1 VVTET
6 RSQRGRA
13 GDGRGIDGR
22 THATRTQRGTV
33 TRFTLTRTGM
43 AASVF
48 WGRRVLR
55 RAQTGVVAAVEW
67 LRTTVT
73 PAGWL
78 LVAVAAA
85 GLLGGAL
92 FGLVEAWVVA
102 AIAVVLLLLSVP
114 FLLGAHDY
122 GVRLELAKDR
132 VVAGSEVTGSL
143 DIVNRSKGVALPGV
157 VDIPVGSGLV
167 EVHVPLLRGG
177 ADHREQLTI
186 SAYRRG
192 VIQVGPMTIGRGDP
206 VGILRREHAWPGV
219 QQIFVHPVTV
229 PIPSTSAGLVRDL
242 EGAPTSDI
250 VDSDLSFHAI
260 RPYANGDS
268 RRNVHWKSTAK
279 TGKLMVRQYE
289 ETRHSRIAIVLDLA
303 VAAYSSDE
311 EFEMAVSAAAS
322 LGVQGVRDGRDVL
335 VAASADIPEFSR
347 DQYSRDHVRSIQT
360 LSTLTAKALL
370 DGFAGVAS
378 GENAMALESVT
389 RLTVQSFPEL
399 SIAFLVTGSQ
409 VDLSRL
415 RAAAIAFPTNVAVV
429 AVRAEP
435 GAEPSLRSARELSV
449 LTIGALGDL
458 KAMMARGAVR

>member
-1 VVTET
+1 
-6 RSQRGRA
+6 
-13 GDGRGIDGR
+13 
-22 THATRTQRGTV
+22 
-33 TRFTLTRTGM
+33 M
-43 AASVF
+43 
-48 WGRRVLR
+48 
-55 RAQTGVVAAVEW
+55 
-67 LRTTVT
+67 RTTVT

-78 LVAVAAA
+78 LAALAVV
-85 GLLGGAL
+85 GGASGLL

-186 SAYRRG
+186 NAYRRG

-289 ETRHSRIAIVLDLA
+289 ETRHSRIAIVLDLG
-303 VAAYSSDE
+303 VAGFSSDD

-335 VAASADIPEFSR
+335 VSASADIPEYARDQFSR
-347 DQYSRDHVRSIQT
+347 RLYSPDQVRSIQT

-370 DGFAGVAS
+370 DGFAGVES
-378 GENAMALESVT
+378 GENAMPLESVT

-409 VDLSRL
+409 VELARL

-435 GAEPSLRSARELSV
+435 GAEPTLRSARELSV

>member
-1 VVTET
+1 VSTET
-6 RSQRGRA
+6 RSQL
-13 GDGRGIDGR
+13 GRGVDGR
-22 THATRTQRGTV
+22 THATRTYARTGTV

-43 AASVF
+43 ASGVF
-48 WGRRVLR
+48 WGRRAVR
-55 RAQTGVVAAVEW
+55 RAQAGIVAVGEW
-67 LRTTVT
+67 LRSTVT

-78 LVAVAAA
+78 LASVAVL
-85 GLLGGAL
+85 GLVGGWG
-92 FGLVEAWVVA
+92 FGLVEGWVVA
-102 AIAVVLLLLSVP
+102 AVAGVLLVLSIP

-122 GVRLELAKDR
+122 GVRLDLAKDR

-143 DIVNRSKGVALPGV
+143 DIVNRAKGVALPGV

-177 ADHREQLTI
+177 ASHREQLTI
-186 SAYRRG
+186 AAHRRG

-242 EGAPTSDI
+242 EGASTSDI

-279 TGKLMVRQYE
+279 TGQLMVRQYE

-303 VAAYSSDE
+303 VGGYASDD

-335 VAASADIPEFSR
+335 VSASADIPE
-347 DQYSRDHVRSIQT
+347 YSRTHVRSIQT
-360 LSTLTAKALL
+360 LSTLTGKALL

-409 VDLSRL
+409 VELTRL
-415 RAAAIAFPTNVAVV
+415 RAAAVAFPSQVAVV

-435 GAEPSLRSARELSV
+435 GAEPTLRSARELSV